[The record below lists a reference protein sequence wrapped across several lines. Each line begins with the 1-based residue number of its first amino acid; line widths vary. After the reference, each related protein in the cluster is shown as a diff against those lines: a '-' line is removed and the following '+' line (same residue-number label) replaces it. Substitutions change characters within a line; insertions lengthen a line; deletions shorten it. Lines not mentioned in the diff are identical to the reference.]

1 MDIVKAIG
9 IISIVMGH
17 CCYSIM
23 IPALNVSV
31 GEFVYSYHLMVFFFV
46 ADFFTKE
53 NTMSTRN
60 SISASGF

>member
-46 ADFFTKE
+46 A
-53 NTMSTRN
+53 
-60 SISASGF
+60 GFLQKRIP

>member
-1 MDIVKAIG
+1 MQGKRNSTMDIVKAIG

-31 GEFVYSYHLMVFFFV
+31 GEFVYSYLFCGGIFLQ
-46 ADFFTKE
+46 K
-53 NTMSTRN
+53 R
-60 SISASGF
+60 IP